1 MTDRTLRTGT
11 HEIAADFADGANYQ
25 IVRAVL
31 ENGRALKFDDSGF
44 EES

>member
-1 MTDRTLRTGT
+1 MSAVTI
-11 HEIAADFADGANYQ
+11 EIAADFADGAPDQ

>member
-1 MTDRTLRTGT
+1 MTVTI
-11 HEIAADFADGANYQ
+11 EIAADFADDAPDQ

-31 ENGRALKFDDSGF
+31 ENGRALRFDDSGF

>member
-1 MTDRTLRTGT
+1 LRTGT
-11 HEIAADFADGANYQ
+11 HEIAADGAPDQ